1 MMISFFVEI
10 FLFSF
15 HNLTNLA
22 LVFSYNKNCNDA
34 NRYKILV
41 KNMEYNIYLDVF
53 FLRNFVVNLLLLWS
67 VRQLFQKKYAGK
79 RSFLAAGLGSLGNS
93 LLLLWMVRT
102 KEAACL
108 LADHFL
114 LLLAVE
120 VLTAWIM
127 ISVAFGRKGRETC
140 FLTITLWFLAFCTE
154 GALRWTSSPM
164 GLGMI
169 PLLSALIGRER
180 RRQAQEIQVILTF
193 HGRKKQLHG
202 FYDSGNRLSE
212 PLTGKM
218 VHLVCYEEIRE
229 LFPEPYQ
236 QTIESYFRT
245 GILESTK
252 VTKLQMYEFT
262 FLSYHSIGKETGQL
276 LGIRMDSAVF
286 LTNAGEKTEE
296 RALIGL
302 TRQKL
307 FVRGQ
312 SQMIINGR
320 LEL

>member
-1 MMISFFVEI
+1 
-10 FLFSF
+10 
-15 HNLTNLA
+15 
-22 LVFSYNKNCNDA
+22 
-34 NRYKILV
+34 
-41 KNMEYNIYLDVF
+41 MEYNIYLDVF
-53 FLRNFVVNLLLLWS
+53 FLRNFAVNLILLWS
-67 VRQLFQKKYAGK
+67 VRQLFQKKYVGK
-79 RSFLAAGLGSLGNS
+79 RLILAAGLGSLGNGLLLIGMVKIKETAS
-93 LLLLWMVRT
+93 LWAEYGLLLLGM
-102 KEAACL
+102 EM
-108 LADHFL
+108 
-114 LLLAVE
+114 
-120 VLTAWIM
+120 LTAWIM
-127 ISVAFGRKGRETC
+127 VSVAFGGKKRY
-140 FLTITLWFLAFCTE
+140 FLTMTLWFLAFCTE
-154 GALRWTSSPM
+154 GAVRWTDSPM
-164 GLGMI
+164 GLFLI

-180 RRQAQEIQVILTF
+180 RRQAQEICVILNF

-218 VHLVCYEEIRE
+218 VHLVCYEDIRDI
-229 LFPEPYQ
+229 FPESYQ

-276 LGIRMDSAVF
+276 LGIRMDSAAF
-286 LTNAGEKTEE
+286 LTHAGEKTEE

-307 FVRGQ
+307 FVKGQ